1 MSIIREVMKENRIDI
16 DDLLK
21 VKENFKKNIMSDE
34 NFNKM
39 MYLRDQISLLEFI
52 KKTIIDGYFELTRD
66 KYVLKFNIIQ
76 KYKFEEIEPDKIVI
90 YLKYNGFKYSI
101 EKIVVFLTN
110 EIRTMD
116 EVNEIIRKTI
126 EFKENSEISQIYNQ
140 VKEIRELIG
149 NMNIFDFDINSINKL
164 DEKIY
169 KCKEQLEN
177 LTKERQYV
185 TTVDMEKEMLD
196 RNDELIVKLNNMK
209 FDKRFHELYF
219 KEDPYEGFFRGGGLR
234 LSDFVD
240 ILLNNIDSYWYEKIK
255 KGIDK
260 MNLTVYN
267 IFDNREP
274 GKGIKQRR
282 GSKWG

>member
-1 MSIIREVMKENRIDI
+1 MSIIREILKENGITI
-16 DDLLK
+16 EDLIK
-21 VKENFKKNIMSDE
+21 VKESFKKNIMSDE

-149 NMNIFDFDINSINKL
+149 HMNIFDFDINSINKL

-274 GKGIKQRR
+274 GKGK
-282 GSKWG
+282 

>member
-1 MSIIREVMKENRIDI
+1 MSIIREILKENGITI
-16 DDLLK
+16 EDLIK
-21 VKENFKKNIMSDE
+21 VKESFKKNIMSDE

-149 NMNIFDFDINSINKL
+149 HMNIFDFDINSINKL

-260 MNLTVYN
+260 N
-267 IFDNREP
+267 
-274 GKGIKQRR
+274 GKR
-282 GSKWG
+282 